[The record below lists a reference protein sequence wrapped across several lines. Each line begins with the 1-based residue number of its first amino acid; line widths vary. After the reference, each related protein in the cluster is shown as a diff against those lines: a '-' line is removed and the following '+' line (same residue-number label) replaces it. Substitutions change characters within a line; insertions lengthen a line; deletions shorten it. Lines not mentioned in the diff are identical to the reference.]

1 MTAAFDFETV
11 VDRRNSNSMKWTVPA
26 GLLPAGV
33 SADDILPMWVADM
46 DFRVAPAIIDALRA
60 QVDHGIFGYAN
71 GADPAYVAA
80 VTGWQARRFG
90 WQVAADWVMP
100 VASVVAALKLT
111 IQTMTRPGDS
121 VLIQTP
127 VYHHFHADPV
137 INGRTVAQA
146 PLTLDGDRYRFD
158 PVAFEQA
165 IRPETRL
172 FILSHPHNPTGN
184 VWSESDLRA
193 MGEICLRHG
202 VFVISDEIHADF
214 VLGDGLKH
222 IPFAALDPRFAANS
236 VTCTSASKTFNLAGL
251 QCGTMIISDPLVRRE
266 IRRTLDRNTT
276 TSPSQMGMVA
286 TAAAYTG
293 GEEWVDAM
301 LAYVRGNQ
309 AFFADAV
316 NSRCAGVR
324 VLPMDSLYLAWVDC
338 RGTGLSVTDLDAA
351 LFRAG
356 LWLDRGPKFGSDAQG
371 FVRVN
376 LGCPRSVVEEAVRR
390 LEKAFPKG

>member
-1 MTAAFDFETV
+1 MTATFDFETV
-11 VDRRNSNSMKWTVPA
+11 VDRRNTNAMKWTVPA
-26 GLLPAGV
+26 GLLPADV

-46 DFRVAPAIIDALRA
+46 DFRVAPAIISALQA
-60 QVDHGIFGYAN
+60 QVDHGVFGYAN

-90 WQVAADWVMP
+90 WQVPADWVMP
-100 VASVVAALKLT
+100 VASVVAALKMV
-111 IQTMTRPGDS
+111 IQTVTRPGDS

-127 VYHHFHADPV
+127 VYHHFHADPLS
-137 INGRTVAQA
+137 NGRSLAYA

-165 IRPETRL
+165 IRPDTRL

-202 VFVISDEIHADF
+202 VFVIADEIHADF
-214 VLGDGLKH
+214 VLADGMKH
-222 IPFAALDPRFAANS
+222 IPFASLDPRFAANS

-251 QCGTMIISDPLVRRE
+251 QCGTVFVSDPVLRRE
-266 IRRTLDRNTT
+266 LKRTLERNTT
-276 TSPSQMGMVA
+276 TSPNQMGMVA

-293 GEEWVDAM
+293 GEGWADAM
-301 LAYVRGNQ
+301 LATVRDNQ
-309 AFFADAV
+309 AFFAEAV
-316 NSRCAGVR
+316 NSRCGGLRA
-324 VLPMDSLYLAWVDC
+324 LPMDSLYLAWMDC

-356 LWLDRGPKFGSDAQG
+356 LWLDRGPKFGSDAHG